1 MIWRVAGKD
10 LKVLWASPVPYVV
23 GALFHVLLGLLY
35 VSQLENRKQA
45 VIQPMFPLAAFLLLL
60 TVPVLSMRAFA
71 EEARSGSLDLLMA
84 VPVPRWVLVI
94 GKWLATWL
102 TTLAVLAP
110 SLVFVLL
117 LHLYGHPETGPIQA
131 GYLGLVLLCALLAGI
146 GVLASALTTSQPLA
160 ALVALFVTMAL
171 WFAHIGSDAISTST
185 ALARFSLSERLRTFA
200 GGAVDTG
207 DLWFFVFVT
216 AAALIVAAAVLAVR
230 RLR

>member
-45 VIQPMFPLAAFLLLL
+45 VIQPMLPLAAFLLLL

-131 GYLGLVLLCALLAGI
+131 GYLGLVLLCALLASI